1 MDTDEPEGI
10 TRIFI
15 DDKNFALSPQVD
27 IAELKSAIEAAVR
40 TSGTFVEFTVVDGS
54 RVNALIGS
62 PCAVFISE
70 SPGAAGG
77 DPSGIRLYAVDL
89 PGEFDF

>member
-1 MDTDEPEGI
+1 MDTDEPAGV

-15 DDKNFALSPQVD
+15 DDKNFALSPEVD
-27 IAELKSAIEAAVR
+27 VEALKRAIEAAVK
-40 TSGTFVEFTVVDGS
+40 TAGTFVEFTVVDGS

-62 PCAVFISE
+62 PCAVFISQ
-70 SPGAAGG
+70 SPDAGG
-77 DPSGIRLYAVDL
+77 GDAPGIRLYAVDM